1 MPSLHEMMTAIEKYQ
16 SVLNKDD
23 IDGSIK
29 ITGVANLSAATK
41 QKQNILM
48 NSIKQM
54 QELYYYLNNS
64 SMKHGRLTLSVCMYW
79 SKMLIWP
86 MHALVHYS
94 PLHA

>member
-41 QKQNILM
+41 HQVAFWQKQNIWM
-48 NSIKQM
+48 NSIKQT
-54 QELYYYLNNS
+54 Q
-64 SMKHGRLTLSVCMYW
+64 GCV
-79 SKMLIWP
+79 II
-86 MHALVHYS
+86 
-94 PLHA
+94 